1 MSKYLVDRLR
11 SIPNVDVTT
20 RYTVVAAGNE
30 GRLQWLV
37 IENVDTGERARVPAD
52 ALFVFIGATP
62 STEWL
67 GDAIAR
73 DEDGFVIAGIDLLR
87 DGAANGSRW
96 SLAREPYRLETSL
109 PGVFV
114 AGDVRK
120 GSVKRI
126 ASAVGEGA
134 MAVQYIHHYRKN
146 G

>member
-1 MSKYLVDRLR
+1 MAARRPMSRQPQRNRSRALVADPAEQR
-11 SIPNVDVTT
+11 
-20 RYTVVAAGNE
+20 E
-30 GRLQWLV
+30 V

-87 DGAANGSRW
+87 DGAANGARW

-134 MAVQYIHHYRKN
+134 MAVQYIHRYRKN